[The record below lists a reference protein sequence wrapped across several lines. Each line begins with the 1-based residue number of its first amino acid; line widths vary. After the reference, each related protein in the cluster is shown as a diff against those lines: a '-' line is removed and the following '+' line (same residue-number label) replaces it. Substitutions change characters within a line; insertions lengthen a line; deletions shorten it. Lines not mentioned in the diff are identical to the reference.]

1 MSKTASQPN
10 ELYFVTL
17 TVVDWIDIFTRTLY
31 FDFIIENLNF
41 CQCKKNLEVYEYVIM
56 TNHIHMICLGRD
68 KPLSDILRDFKTFTA
83 KGMIELIKNNE
94 KESRKKWMLPAFRK
108 HGKENPMNKT
118 YQFWQNMNSPTLL
131 YYNKIIDQK
140 AEYIHQNP
148 VKAGFVE
155 EPFDWYYSSAHPNSP
170 LKTFDF

>member
-17 TVVDWIDIFTRTLY
+17 TIVDWIDVFTRVIY
-31 FDFIIENLNF
+31 SDFIINNLDF
-41 CQCKKNLEVYEYVIM
+41 CQRKKHLEVYEYVIM

-68 KPLSDILRDFKTFTA
+68 KPLSDILRDFKTFTS
-83 KGMIELIKNNE
+83 KGMIRLIKHNE
-94 KESRKKWMLPAFRK
+94 KESRKKWMLNAFRQ
-108 HGKENPMNKT
+108 HGKDNPMNKT
-118 YQFWQNMNSPTLL
+118 YQFRQNMNSPTLL
-131 YYNKIIDQK
+131 YYNNVIDQK
-140 AEYIHQNP
+140 VEYIHQNP

-155 EPFDWYYSSAHPNSP
+155 EPFDWLYSSAHSNSP